1 MSKVFF
7 SVTVSLDGYMA
18 PEWRSDD
25 QWMSQWMQLQDYVFH
40 QHFFRGNLSLG
51 GDGETGEDNRILEET
66 FERTGVTIIGK
77 RMFDLGEGAWPD
89 EAPFHTPVFVLTHQ
103 KREPWERPGGTVFH
117 FVNDGYESALRR
129 AREVTGDRDIR
140 IGGGVN
146 TVQQYLNGG
155 LVDEFHLAVG
165 RGRPR
170 VGRAGTSRSD
180 PDIPS
185 PPPAVHR
192 ELGPPRDGVTPTPP
206 GCEPLV
212 GRCEAA
218 WRRLRKRPIAGFG
231 GFG

>member
-146 TVQQYLNGG
+146 TVQQYLNDG
-155 LVDEFHLAVG
+155 LVDEFHLAVAPVLLG
-165 RGRPR
+165 SGIRLFDGVDPASVGLELQEAIQTPR
-170 VGRAGTSRSD
+170 VHHLRYTVNSAL
-180 PDIPS
+180 
-185 PPPAVHR
+185 PA
-192 ELGPPRDGVTPTPP
+192 T
-206 GCEPLV
+206 
-212 GRCEAA
+212 A
-218 WRRLRKRPIAGFG
+218 
-231 GFG
+231 